1 MNKIPILSELA
12 LFASRLLQQRDK
24 EEREREHEERK
35 WERKK
40 RREGR
45 KEGREWRSSTENK
58 ARVKE
63 VPSRGDR

>member
-12 LFASRLLQQRDK
+12 LFDSRLLQRQREE
-24 EEREREHEERK
+24 EERARRTDVETEEER
-35 WERKK
+35 RK
-40 RREGR
+40 
-45 KEGREWRSSTENK
+45 KEGRDWSSTENK